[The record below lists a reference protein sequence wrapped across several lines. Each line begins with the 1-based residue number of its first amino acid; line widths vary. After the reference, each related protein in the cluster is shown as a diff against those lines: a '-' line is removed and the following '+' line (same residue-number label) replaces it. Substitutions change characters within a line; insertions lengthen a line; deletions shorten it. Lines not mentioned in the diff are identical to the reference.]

1 MEDNVLILVHFDFGD
16 CDTSYD
22 LYEVSKEQETK
33 ARNAIRRGYA
43 KWPNT
48 DMTLSEC
55 IEEAL
60 DKADVSYKNRLY
72 SLESLDCAW

>member
-1 MEDNVLILVHFDFGD
+1 MEDNVFILVHLDFGD
-16 CDTSYD
+16 RDMSCY
-22 LYEVSKEQETK
+22 LFEVSKEQETK

-60 DKADVSYKNRLY
+60 NQADVPYKNRLY
-72 SLESLDCAW
+72 SLESLSCTW

>member
-1 MEDNVLILVHFDFGD
+1 MEDNVFILVHLDFGD
-16 CDTSYD
+16 RDMSYY
-22 LYEVSKEQETK
+22 LFEVGKEQETK

-72 SLESLDCAW
+72 SLESLSCTW